1 MIYLEGTPAEPKMAQ
16 ESRDDPH
23 WHLGILYVIAVVVSA
38 ATAVLIK

>member
-1 MIYLEGTPAEPKMAQ
+1 MIYLEGSPVEPKIAQ

-23 WHLGILYVIAVVVSA
+23 WHLGILYVIAVVVSV